1 MPLSHVFPVRAM
13 TLNVNFPPFS
23 PILPEEVL
31 HPLLPH
37 LLVVA
42 AVVAAEDHA
51 DLVTT
56 ELFMD

>member
-1 MPLSHVFPVRAM
+1 MPLSHAFPVRAM
-13 TLNVNFPPFS
+13 ILNVNFPPFS

-31 HPLLPH
+31 RPLLPH

-42 AVVAAEDHA
+42 AVVAVEDHA